1 MLSGSAVALA
11 TRAALFLALQPPDR
25 LAPIREIARSLGL
38 PKPYLAKVI
47 QQLTAAGLVVAQRG
61 PGGGL
66 RLARPSRAISLWD
79 VVRAV
84 EGPADTQI
92 CALGLQA
99 CGDEHPC
106 PLHARWSRLR
116 AQMHRLLSRT
126 TLQALART
134 GAAGGVGA
142 MQAWLRLAGNGSAPV
157 RRPATGHVTPGAA
170 RAGGRGSRHG
180 SPAPRVPRR
189 PPADR

>member
-11 TRAALFLALQPPDR
+11 TRAVLFLALQPPDR
-25 LAPIREIARSLGL
+25 LAPIHEIARSLGL

-66 RLARPSRAISLWD
+66 RLARPARAVSLWD
-79 VVRAV
+79 VVQAV
-84 EGPADTQI
+84 EGPSEVQT

-106 PLHARWSRLR
+106 PLHGRWSRLR
-116 AQMHRLLSRT
+116 AQMQRLLSRT
-126 TLQALART
+126 TLQALAKT
-134 GAAGGVGA
+134 GSAEDAGPVH
-142 MQAWLRLAGNGSAPV
+142 AWLRVAGDGSPSV
-157 RRPATGHVTPGAA
+157 RRSAMRRGQRAASEQEGAK
-170 RAGGRGSRHG
+170 RRRGAGAMG
-180 SPAPRVPRR
+180 APE
-189 PPADR
+189 

>member
-11 TRAALFLALQPPDR
+11 TRAVLFLALQPPDR
-25 LAPIREIARSLGL
+25 LAPIHEIARSLGL

-47 QQLTAAGLVVAQRG
+47 QQLTAAGLIVAQRG

-66 RLARPSRAISLWD
+66 RLARPARAISLWD

-84 EGPADTQI
+84 EGASDVQN
-92 CALGLQA
+92 CALGLRA

-106 PLHARWSRLR
+106 PLHDRWSRLR
-116 AQMHRLLSRT
+116 AQMQRLLGRT
-126 TLQALART
+126 TLQALTKA
-134 GAAGGVGA
+134 GSAVDAAPVH
-142 MQAWLRLAGNGSAPV
+142 AWLRVAGNGSASA
-157 RRPATGHVTPGAA
+157 RRSAARHVTAPAA
-170 RAGGRGSRHG
+170 KRGGRGSRHG
-180 SPAPRVPRR
+180 SPAPRVSRR

>member
-25 LAPIREIARSLGL
+25 LAPIHEIARSLGL
-38 PKPYLAKVI
+38 PRPYLAKVI

-66 RLARPSRAISLWD
+66 RLARPPRAISLWD

-84 EGPADTQI
+84 EGPSEVQI

-106 PLHARWSRLR
+106 PLHDRWSRLR
-116 AQMHRLLSRT
+116 AQIHRLLGGT
-126 TLQALART
+126 TLQALARGGT
-134 GAAGGVGA
+134 AADDGPVH
-142 MQAWLRLAGNGSAPV
+142 AWLRVAGNGAGS
-157 RRPATGHVTPGAA
+157 RRPSGTKHVTPRGA
-170 RAGGRGSRHG
+170 RQGGRGSRHG
-180 SPAPRVPRR
+180 SPAPRVSRR